1 MWIIF
6 SLLSALFGALMTI
19 FIKLGLKGINP
30 ILSLTIRSIIVCLF
44 LLVFIVIN
52 NSIKEIKAIDKNK
65 WIWLF
70 LTAVVTFA
78 TWVFYYLALSKND
91 AYKVASLEKISII
104 IVFILSFFV
113 LNEKITI
120 LGILGMILILAGSI
134 MTSL

>member
-19 FIKLGLKGINP
+19 FIKLGLKGINS
-30 ILSLTIRSIIVCLF
+30 ILSLTIRSIIVCIF
-44 LLVFIVIN
+44 LLVFIVVN

-78 TWVFYYLALSKND
+78 TWVFYYLALSKNE

>member
-19 FIKLGLKGINP
+19 FIKLGLKGINS

-120 LGILGMILILAGSI
+120 LGILGMILILVGSI

>member
-52 NSIKEIKAIDKNK
+52 SSIKEIKAIDKNK

-78 TWVFYYLALSKND
+78 TWVFYYLALSKNE

-104 IVFILSFFV
+104 IVIILSFFV

-120 LGILGMILILAGSI
+120 LGILGMILILVGSI

>member
-44 LLVFIVIN
+44 LLVFIVVN

-78 TWVFYYLALSKND
+78 TWVFYYLALSKNE
-91 AYKVASLEKISII
+91 AYKLASLEKISII

>member
-1 MWIIF
+1 
-6 SLLSALFGALMTI
+6 MTI

-52 NSIKEIKAIDKNK
+52 SSIKEIKAIDKNK

-78 TWVFYYLALSKND
+78 TWVFYYLALSKNE

-104 IVFILSFFV
+104 IVIILSFFV

-120 LGILGMILILAGSI
+120 LGILGMILILVGSI

>member
-1 MWIIF
+1 
-6 SLLSALFGALMTI
+6 MTI

-78 TWVFYYLALSKND
+78 TWVFYYLALSKNE

>member
-1 MWIIF
+1 
-6 SLLSALFGALMTI
+6 MTI
-19 FIKLGLKGINP
+19 FIKLGLKGINS
-30 ILSLTIRSIIVCLF
+30 ILSLTIRSIIVCIF

-120 LGILGMILILAGSI
+120 LGILGMILILVGSI

>member
-30 ILSLTIRSIIVCLF
+30 ILSLTIRSIIVCIF

-120 LGILGMILILAGSI
+120 LGILGMILILVGSI

>member
-1 MWIIF
+1 MWIFF
-6 SLLSALFGALMTI
+6 SLLSALFRALMTI

-78 TWVFYYLALSKND
+78 TWVFYYLALSKNE

>member
-6 SLLSALFGALMTI
+6 SLLSALIGALMTI

-30 ILSLTIRSIIVCLF
+30 ILSLTIRSIIVCIF

-120 LGILGMILILAGSI
+120 LGILGMILILVGSI